1 MSGERPPEVTASLGH
16 AAPSFD
22 TRMRARKRAA
32 LDRWFGGL
40 AALCALCPA
49 LAQPSAAAP
58 PAVLG
63 IYNWIHSTADA
74 ERAFAF
80 YRDVLGMELTRSP
93 FAGPAAGAA
102 PPPRITPAK
111 DAGSDPLV
119 WDLTNTHGRRFR
131 TVFMEAP
138 NTPFGLELSEF
149 FDIPRGARVANAWD
163 PGASILIFAVRDV
176 DAALASARARGAPVV
191 TIGGAPVAT
200 PDGRAVVVRDPDG
213 YLIELVEASAAALG
227 AAAPGVIVGTSI
239 GITVASTP
247 TALEFYAR
255 LLGIGV
261 RSEHRATDAELR
273 LNGLDAGA
281 LTQTTLAMPGGASL
295 VLAEFTV
302 PAGAAPPAPF
312 EWRLQDVG
320 SPQLQLDVRAL
331 DELVARTKAA
341 GYRFLS
347 VGAKPISRPFGRFVF
362 AIDPD
367 GVLVEY
373 VEPARRD

>member
-1 MSGERPPEVTASLGH
+1 
-16 AAPSFD
+16 
-22 TRMRARKRAA
+22 MRERKRAVI
-32 LDRWFGGL
+32 DSFFGVL
-40 AALCALCPA
+40 AALWVQSPV
-49 LAQPSAAAP
+49 LAQPRSAP
-58 PAVLG
+58 PPPVLG

-80 YRDVLGMELTRSP
+80 YRDVLGIELTRSP
-93 FAGPAAGAA
+93 FAGPVAAGA
-102 PPPRITPAK
+102 PPPRIAPAK
-111 DAGSDPLV
+111 EAGSDPLV
-119 WDLTNTHGRRFR
+119 WDLTNTHGARFR

-138 NTPFGLELSEF
+138 NTRFGLELSEF

-163 PGASILIFAVRDV
+163 PGASILIFTVRDV
-176 DAALASARARGAPVV
+176 DAVLASARAQGAPVV

-200 PDGRAVVVRDPDG
+200 PGGRAVVVRDPDG

-239 GITVASTP
+239 GITVASMP
-247 TALEFYAR
+247 AALEFYAG

-261 RSEHRATDAELR
+261 RSEHRATTAELQ

-302 PAGAAPPAPF
+302 PAATLPPAPF

-320 SPQLQLDVRAL
+320 SPQLQLEVHAL

-347 VGAKPISRPFGRFVF
+347 AGAKPIRRPFGRFVF

>member
-1 MSGERPPEVTASLGH
+1 MSGERPGEVTAFLVH
-16 AAPSFD
+16 AALSINS
-22 TRMRARKRAA
+22 RMRARHRAV
-32 LDRWFGGL
+32 LGRFFGGL
-40 AALCALCPA
+40 AALCVLCPA
-49 LAQPSAAAP
+49 LAQRSTAAP

-80 YRDVLGMELTRSP
+80 YRDVLGIKLTRSP
-93 FAGPAAGAA
+93 FVGPAAAGT
-102 PPPRITPAK
+102 PPPQIAPAAQ
-111 DAGSDPLV
+111 AGSDPLV
-119 WDLTNTHGRRFR
+119 WDLTNTHGARFR
-131 TVFMEAP
+131 TVFMEAT

-149 FDIPRGARVANAWD
+149 FDIPRDGRAANAWD
-163 PGASILIFAVRDV
+163 PGASTSIFVVRDL
-176 DAALASARARGAPVV
+176 DAVLASARALGAPVV

-200 PDGRAVVVRDPDG
+200 PGGRAVVVRDPDG
-213 YLIELVEASAAALG
+213 YLIELVEASAAALR

-239 GITVASTP
+239 GLTVASTP
-247 TALEFYAR
+247 AAIEFYGG

-261 RSEHRATDAELR
+261 QSEHRGTDAELR
-273 LNGLDAGA
+273 LNGLDAGV
-281 LTQTTLAMPGGASL
+281 LTQTTLAMGGASL
-295 VLAEFTV
+295 ILREFTV
-302 PAGAAPPAPF
+302 PAGAQPPAPF

-320 SPQLQLDVRAL
+320 SPQLQLEVRVL
-331 DELVARTKAA
+331 DDIVARTKAA

-347 VGAKPISRPFGRFVF
+347 VGAKPIQRPFGRFVF